1 MAPLTITPNG
11 PLAKILFPVLAILC
25 SAVPHALVPKGG
37 ILLPRDTTLIL
48 LNWKISLPPGNLGL
62 FTSLN
67 QQAKKGVTVLA
78 GVVDLD
84 YQAETVACY
93 ITMEIKRSMS

>member
-1 MAPLTITPNG
+1 MVPLTITPSG
-11 PLAKILFPVLAILC
+11 PLAKILFPVLAVLC

-37 ILLPRDTTLIL
+37 MLLPRDTTLIL

-67 QQAKKGVTVLA
+67 QQAKKGVTVPA

-84 YQAETVACY
+84 YQGETMACY
-93 ITMEIKRSMS
+93 ITMEIKKSMS

>member
-1 MAPLTITPNG
+1 MLRWPQSVHSKGKN
-11 PLAKILFPVLAILC
+11 VL
-25 SAVPHALVPKGG
+25 
-37 ILLPRDTTLIL
+37 
-48 LNWKISLPPGNLGL
+48 LGDNDSNEL
-62 FTSLN
+62 EVKTATDHSGYHMPLN

-93 ITMEIKRSMS
+93 ITMEIKKSMS